1 MDLKKFTTPD
11 WLKIGGALGMLIFGF
26 FSWITVSGFGDF
38 SDSGGNVF
46 DFFWTGTIPWIL
58 VIGTAVITI
67 LLRTGNLKENTAP
80 WPLVMLVATAVAA
93 VLLVIRLLFNPID
106 GKDIIEAAGGDVG
119 RGIGMWLSVASGI
132 VAFAGA
138 IMGFTEA
145 GGDLKDL
152 TNVDKLKG
160 AFAKSDATEPPP
172 PPASTA
178 SSEPPAPPAPPPPV
192 DPVDPIDPV

>member
-1 MDLKKFTTPD
+1 MDLKKFTTSD
-11 WLKIGGALGMLIFGF
+11 WLKIGGGIGIFVFGVLD
-26 FSWITVSGFGDF
+26 WITVEIDGLGSG
-38 SDSGGNVF
+38 SDGNVF

-67 LLRTGNLKENTAP
+67 LLRTDNLKAATAP
-80 WPLVMLVATAVAA
+80 WPLVLLVATAIAA
-93 VLLVIRLLFNPID
+93 VLLVIRLVFNPIEGD
-106 GKDIIEAAGGDVG
+106 DIPGVEFG

-132 VAFAGA
+132 VSFAGA

-160 AFAKSDATEPPP
+160 AFAKGDATEPPP
-172 PPASTA
+172 PPATPA
-178 SSEPPAPPAPPPPV
+178 SEPPVPPAPPT
-192 DPVDPIDPV
+192 DPV